1 MVETTVR
8 TTRWQSVSCAG
19 RNACLVHALSYSVA
33 AVILAGTP
41 WVEPAALGPLTAAAT
56 DSAAEFLRTRCVT
69 LLSQARVAA
78 GQLQLQELR
87 QKLEAAKAAVPKNF
101 ALVGSLGRELKAA
114 EEACATGGAAGPLLP
129 AGELQELAARKA
141 ALVAELQA
149 HCEQLEQQED
159 FAALEDL
166 GQVLWELSELTL

>member
-1 MVETTVR
+1 MIETTVR
-8 TTRWQSVSCAG
+8 TTRCQVVSCAG
-19 RNACLVHALSYSVA
+19 RNACLVHVLSYSVA

-41 WVEPAALGPLTAAAT
+41 WVEPAALAPLTAAAA
-56 DSAAEFLRTRCVT
+56 DSAVEFLRTRCVT

-114 EEACATGGAAGPLLP
+114 EEACATGGAAGPVLS
-129 AGELQELAARKA
+129 AKEVQELAARKA
-141 ALVAELQA
+141 VLVAELHT

-166 GQVLWELSELTL
+166 GQLLWELCELKV